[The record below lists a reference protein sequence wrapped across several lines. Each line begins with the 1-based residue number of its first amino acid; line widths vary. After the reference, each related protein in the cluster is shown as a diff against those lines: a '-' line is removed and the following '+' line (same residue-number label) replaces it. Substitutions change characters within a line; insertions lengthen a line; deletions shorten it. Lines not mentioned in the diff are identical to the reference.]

1 MPLVSGTQL
10 TALRTVA
17 NNGLDSVATAILRSI
32 QTETDFGSEDN
43 WATVLLDEPCWV
55 RNQAST
61 NVSTMASRLA
71 VTGTFRIH
79 FVAGLDVQPGDRVV
93 VEDATYDITD
103 TNVENTLQIFTT
115 AVARKVE

>member
-1 MPLVSGTQL
+1 MPLVSQTQL
-10 TALRTVA
+10 NALRAVA
-17 NNGLDSVATAILRSI
+17 YNGLDSVATAVIRSV
-32 QTETDFGSEDN
+32 QGETAFGSEDL

-55 RNQAST
+55 RSQSST

-79 FVAGLDVQPGDRVV
+79 FRAGVDVQPGDRCV
-93 VEDATYDITD
+93 VEDATYDISE

>member
-1 MPLVSGTQL
+1 MPLVSATQL
-10 TALRTVA
+10 TALRAVA
-17 NNGLDSVATAILRSI
+17 NNGLDSLATAVLRPI
-32 QTETDFGSEDN
+32 QVETDFGSEDN
-43 WATVLLDEPCWV
+43 WATVVLDVPCWV
-55 RNQAST
+55 RSQSAT

-79 FVAGLDVQPGDRVV
+79 FVAGSDVQRSDRVV
-93 VEDATYDITD
+93 ISDEVYDVTD